1 MSFDI
6 DRKRTPEEI
15 RKSLLA
21 CAEVQCEQCSFYE
34 ADTPRGYSPCH
45 EWLLYTQAA
54 EYIWELMV
62 LKNKENSSNRV
73 FIPDGHTQAKLGDKN
88 Q

>member
-1 MSFDI
+1 MSFDF

-21 CAEVQCEQCSFYE
+21 CAETECEQCCFYE
-34 ADTPRGYSPCH
+34 ADAPRGYSGCH
-45 EWLLYTQAA
+45 DWLLHTQAA

-62 LKNKENSSNRV
+62 LRNCQPKPADDLGIASRKENDES
-73 FIPDGHTQAKLGDKN
+73 
-88 Q
+88 